1 MGFTNTLT
9 FEVHV
14 IHQHHHTIGIELA
27 NQIHNLPL
35 SFLPN
40 VVVDQLGHDHRVF
53 EVGAEES
60 RLTEGCTILEE
71 SQKKQ
76 FLRAQEQGVA
86 HAYL

>member
-27 NQIHNLPL
+27 DQIHNLPL

-40 VVVDQLGHDHRVF
+40 VVVDQLGHDH
-53 EVGAEES
+53 S
-60 RLTEGCTILEE
+60 L
-71 SQKKQ
+71 
-76 FLRAQEQGVA
+76 
-86 HAYL
+86 